1 MSKARLATEI
11 GAMLLEPTL
20 NKAGE
25 GLRDWFDKKDL
36 ISRGADLFGNIG
48 ETTRTKVL
56 GGLVDEIA
64 APSVN
69 IADYKRSA
77 FEASPHEYGGMSK
90 KNREASGYEDEAYF
104 RKTPSPTSDYA
115 DEMSETIAG
124 RDFYVTPNQ
133 AGSEQNSVLVPN
145 TLASSVGIDNLERAK
160 YASEIAG
167 WGASSAALGVA
178 ALGMNALM
186 RGSKPRSAYA
196 SAVQDS
202 GGYNPNVEASRASYE
217 YSAKLEELKQRHR
230 RENEMHRQ
238 QAFKPGVQPY
248 SAPPAGGYGQ
258 YQSMPDSMQMVN
270 SLLSAQTPVYG

>member
-25 GLRDWFDKKDL
+25 GLRDWFAEKDL
-36 ISRGADLFGNIG
+36 IARGADLFGNIG
-48 ETTRTKVL
+48 EVTRAKVL
-56 GGLVDEIA
+56 GGLTDEVA

-77 FEASPHEYGGMSK
+77 FKPSPHEYGGMTK
-90 KNREASGYEDEAYF
+90 KVRDAMGYEDEAYF
-104 RKTPSPTSDYA
+104 RSAPQSTGDWVDQSP
-115 DEMSETIAG
+115 ETIAG
-124 RDFYVTPNQ
+124 RNFYVTPNQ
-133 AGSEQNSVLVPN
+133 AGREQNSVLIPN

-167 WGASSAALGVA
+167 WGASSAALGAA

-196 SAVQDS
+196 AAVQDS

-217 YSAKLEELKQRHR
+217 YSAKLENLKQQHR

-238 QAFKPGVQPY
+238 QAFKPGVQQY
-248 SAPPAGGYGQ
+248 NSPPMGGYGHYPVPQ
-258 YQSMPDSMQMVN
+258 DPMQMVN
-270 SLLSAQTPVYG
+270 NIFSTPTPIYK